1 MLSESMTGRRATT
14 IAEVVDIMEM
24 LDREL
29 SDADGLW
36 WFNRLYLRVTLAV
49 RSAVTTTTFRDPA
62 FLERLDVVFANLYFD
77 AVAAGDADPLAAPSA
92 WRPLF
97 ESRHQRGI
105 LSIQFAL
112 AGMNAHINRD
122 LPAGIVATYLATD
135 GAPGH
140 TGARYADF
148 EKVNDLLESGRS
160 ADQESS
166 FQPASWGSSTP
177 RRRGR
182 TTPWRCGRCGR
193 RETRRGRMRRCCGR
207 CRRRRRC
214 ATRSSRGWTASR
226 ASRAVDSWSAGT
238 APESEESPSVRA
250 DRESRGD
257 GRACRSGR
265 IRPEGSSVNT
275 SAIVDASEGDAVRMR
290 GLETPA
296 R

>member
-1 MLSESMTGRRATT
+1 MLSELMKVRRATN

-77 AVAAGDADPLAAPSA
+77 AVAAGDTEPLAAPSA

-135 GAPGH
+135 GAPGQA
-140 TGARYADF
+140 GARHADF
-148 EKVNDLLESGRS
+148 ERVNDLLE
-160 ADQESS
+160 
-166 FQPASWGSSTP
+166 
-177 RRRGR
+177 
-182 TTPWRCGRCGR
+182 
-193 RETRRGRMRRCCGR
+193 
-207 CRRRRRC
+207 
-214 ATRSSRGWTASR
+214 
-226 ASRAVDSWSAGT
+226 AVEAQ
-238 APESEESPSVRA
+238 
-250 DRESRGD
+250 
-257 GRACRSGR
+257 
-265 IRPEGSSVNT
+265 IK
-275 SAIVDASEGDAVRMR
+275 VDF
-290 GLETPA
+290 
-296 R
+296 